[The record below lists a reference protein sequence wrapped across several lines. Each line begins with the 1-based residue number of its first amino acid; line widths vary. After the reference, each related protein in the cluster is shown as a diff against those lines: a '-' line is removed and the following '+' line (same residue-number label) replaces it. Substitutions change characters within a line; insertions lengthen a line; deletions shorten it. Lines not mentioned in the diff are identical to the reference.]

1 MDIDKFN
8 VYRLNKFKEISKN
21 LKKINLLLKNNLQTG
36 GDITEQDIDNK
47 YDKLVDKIDEFTFK
61 IRENEQR
68 YAQALIDIDN
78 MLK

>member
-36 GDITEQDIDNK
+36 GDITKQDIDNK
-47 YDKLVDKIDEFTFK
+47 YDNLVDKIDEFTFK

>member
-36 GDITEQDIDNK
+36 GDITKQDINNK

-61 IRENEQR
+61 IRENEQK

>member
-36 GDITEQDIDNK
+36 GDITKQDIDNK

>member
-36 GDITEQDIDNK
+36 GDITKQDIDNK
-47 YDKLVDKIDEFTFK
+47 YDKLIDKIDEFTFK